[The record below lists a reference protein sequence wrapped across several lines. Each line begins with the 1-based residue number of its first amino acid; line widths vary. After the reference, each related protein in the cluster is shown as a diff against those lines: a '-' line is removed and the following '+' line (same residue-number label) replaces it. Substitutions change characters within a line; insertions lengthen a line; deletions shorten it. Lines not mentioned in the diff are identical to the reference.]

1 MVSDIENEVPV
12 VVTGVERKHPAIR
25 TLARACIAL
34 AKLRI
39 AASAAQAAPD
49 EDRPDSSSST
59 SAERGDE
66 EADDA

>member
-1 MVSDIENEVPV
+1 MVSDVENEVPV
-12 VVTGVERKHPAIR
+12 VVTGEERKHPAIR

-39 AASAAQAAPD
+39 AGSSAEAAPD
-49 EDRPDSSSST
+49 GGLPAPSGAP
-59 SAERGDE
+59 AERGDE